1 LQLKTAFI
9 TRSTWQTV
17 PGGDTVQIEQT
28 ARHLRAMGVK
38 ADILP
43 ADSEIDYA
51 SYDLLH
57 FFNITRPAD
66 LLIHAR
72 QCRKPYVLSPVL
84 VDYSEYDRQYRKGFS
99 GFIFRSGSP
108 SFNEYI
114 KTTGRWLLGKD
125 KLVSKAYLWKGQ
137 SGSMKEIIAGAAAIL
152 PNSVS
157 EQEAIRAKY
166 KSNALFTVVPNGID
180 PFLFKNDNPANRNQQ
195 LVICVARI
203 EGIKNQLNLIRALNN
218 TEFTLVLIGGA
229 APGQQGY
236 YSECRRIAAGN
247 IQFLGHIPQDQLINY
262 YKEAIVH
269 VLPSWFETC
278 GLSSLEAAA
287 MGSRIVITDKGY
299 TRDYFS
305 DLAFYTDPG
314 HPAAILESVRKA
326 AVAPE
331 NDTLSQRIYSCNTWQ
346 NAAALTFNTYKQIIT
361 G

>member
-1 LQLKTAFI
+1 MKVAFI

-28 ARHLRAMGVK
+28 VRHLRTMGVK

-43 ADSEIDYA
+43 ASAKIDYA

-66 LLIHAR
+66 LLLHAR
-72 QCRKPYVLSPVL
+72 QCKKPYVLSPVL
-84 VDYSEYDRQYRKGFS
+84 VDYSEYDRQYRKGLS

-114 KTTGRWLLGKD
+114 KTMGRWLLGKD
-125 KLVSKAYLWKGQ
+125 KMVSKNYLWKGQ
-137 SGSMKEIIAGAAAIL
+137 SRSMKEIIAGAAAIL

-157 EQEAIRAKY
+157 EQKAIRVKF
-166 KSNALFTVVPNGID
+166 KSNAIFTVVPNGID
-180 PFLFKNDNPANRNQQ
+180 PALFKNDSSINRNKQ
-195 LVICVARI
+195 LVLCVARI
-203 EGIKNQLNLIRALNN
+203 EGIKNQLNLIHALNN
-218 TEFTLVLIGGA
+218 TEFTLLLIGGA

-236 YSECRRIAAGN
+236 YAECRKAAGGN
-247 IQFLGHIPQDQLINY
+247 IQFLGHISQDQLIDH
-262 YKEAIVH
+262 YKKSMVH

-287 MGSRIVITDKGY
+287 MGCRIVITDKGY
-299 TRDYFS
+299 TRDYFG

-326 AVAPE
+326 AASAE
-331 NDTLSQRIYSCNTWQ
+331 SNTLSLKIYSCNTWQ
-346 NAAALTFNTYKQIIT
+346 NAASLTFNTYKQIIT